1 MRSLLKVDLGA
12 ICSHALVGLAKDW
25 IKRLLK
31 DAVVDE
37 PAEIASDHKLQAL
50 QRIRSLCCS
59 IEIHWHRSSEAAHRH
74 KHGLRCHAPDWEA
87 NASQIEVATQDL
99 ASHHLSNMNGLV
111 RVMLFLFFIL
121 TEIISVPALLKMD
134 VYTGSRSSKPP
145 EPAAV
150 SVLNSSVMSVN
161 GE

>member
-1 MRSLLKVDLGA
+1 M
-12 ICSHALVGLAKDW
+12 
-25 IKRLLK
+25 
-31 DAVVDE
+31 
-37 PAEIASDHKLQAL
+37 
-50 QRIRSLCCS
+50 
-59 IEIHWHRSSEAAHRH
+59 
-74 KHGLRCHAPDWEA
+74 
-87 NASQIEVATQDL
+87 
-99 ASHHLSNMNGLV
+99 NMNSLV
-111 RVMLFLFFIL
+111 RVMLSLFLIL